1 MTTPNP
7 ENKVEREVQEM
18 LARATPAQMKRLL
31 RDIMK
36 VAPAAKESV
45 KYDA

>member
-7 ENKVEREVQEM
+7 DSKVQREVQEM
-18 LARATPAQMKRLL
+18 LARATPAQMSRLL
-31 RDIMK
+31 RDIMAS
-36 VAPAAKESV
+36 APAAKESV

>member
-1 MTTPNP
+1 MTTPDARKN
-7 ENKVEREVQEM
+7 VEREVQEM

-31 RDIMK
+31 RDIMAN
-36 VAPAAKESV
+36 APAAKEPV

>member
-7 ENKVEREVQEM
+7 DNKVQREVQEM
-18 LARATPAQMKRLL
+18 LARATPAQMARLL
-31 RDIMK
+31 RDIMTS
-36 VAPAAKESV
+36 APAPKESV

>member
-1 MTTPNP
+1 MTTPEAR
-7 ENKVEREVQEM
+7 ENVERQVQEM

-31 RDIMK
+31 RDIMTA
-36 VAPAAKESV
+36 APAAKEPV